1 MGAQRLTFLPP
12 DKYQYQQLPVH
23 FYGST
28 SYHYNRY
35 HYDNFTHF
43 LVGNENEP
51 FCFGQN
57 LSLRWVLED

>member
-1 MGAQRLTFLPP
+1 MPILGYLRIFVLVKCLVLTDIIAHDL
-12 DKYQYQQLPVH
+12 
-23 FYGST
+23 
-28 SYHYNRY
+28 
-35 HYDNFTHF
+35 YDNFTHF